1 MLMQIIHQ
9 VSRFFVGGLFIFS
22 GLVKLNDPMGTKIK
36 MEEYFQVFATDFW
49 SLFEWF
55 IPLALPIGMLV
66 IILEIV
72 LGVAVLIYYR
82 MNTTTWALLGLTLFF
97 GFLTFYSAYFNK
109 VTDCGCFGDA
119 IPLTPWQ
126 SFYKDVIIMVFVLH
140 LFWYR
145 RKYDPVF
152 RTRTGH
158 FAIISTILVSLF
170 VGYYA
175 IQHLPYIDFRPYK
188 IGNNIPQQ
196 MIAEE
201 QPIIEYLFVKDGQE
215 VRSQKYLM
223 PDDGYE
229 YVDSRVL
236 NEDKTIPK
244 ITDYQVIGVDGED
257 YTEQTFQGAVL
268 ILIFYDSEPG
278 GVDHMKDVNRM
289 LEEVVTK
296 VTSMVLTSANEQ
308 DFERFRHEQQLAVP
322 YYFTD
327 ATVLKAMIRSNPGI
341 MLVRNGTV
349 LGKWHYNDVPTGA
362 QILDLLAS

>member
-1 MLMQIIHQ
+1 MLMQIIHHF
-9 VSRFFVGGLFIFS
+9 SRFFVGGFFIFS

-36 MEEYFQVFATDFW
+36 MEEYFQVFSTDFAAF
-49 SLFEWF
+49 FEWF

-82 MNTTTWALLGLTLFF
+82 MSSTTWVLLGLTVFF

-126 SFYKDVIIMVFVLH
+126 SFYKDVILMAFILH
-140 LFWYR
+140 LFWHR
-145 RKYDPVF
+145 RKYTPVF
-152 RTRTGH
+152 RTLTGH
-158 FAIISTILVSLF
+158 IVVLSVIMMSLF

-175 IQHLPYIDFRPYK
+175 IQHLPYVDFRPYK

-201 QPIIEYLFVKDGQE
+201 QPIIEYIFTKDGQE
-215 VRSQKYLM
+215 VRSQQYLM
-223 PDDGYE
+223 PDQGYE
-229 YVDSRVL
+229 YIDSHVL

-244 ITDYQVIGVDGED
+244 ITDYQVVGVDGED

-268 ILIFYDSEPG
+268 MLIFYDAEPSGLG
-278 GVDHMKDVNRM
+278 GMRKINHLVDEVN
-289 LEEVVTK
+289 TK
-296 VTSMVLTSANEQ
+296 ATPMVLTSANEQ
-308 DFERFRHEQQLAVP
+308 EFERFRHEHQLAVP

-341 MLVRNGTV
+341 MLLRNGTV
-349 LGKWHYNDVPTGA
+349 LGKWHHHDVPSA
-362 QILDLLAS
+362 EDILALLS